1 MSSDE
6 PVSPPQQLQS
16 NASTQFTSKPTLS
29 VPSLA
34 SNASVRS
41 EDVELAS
48 LIREVQGLRHLPKE
62 RYSLG
67 ALRVASEYRR
77 RFGKKDSPPSTPR
90 PVDIISAKLN
100 VSTKEQEPV
109 SPGQA
114 RNGDEHIHP
123 KKRWMFQGS
132 HVDEMTKETVT
143 EVTCENVTVKILE
156 KISWLLS
163 ECPLHSYLLVFMRTN
178 LPDVD
183 YYRCYGLPLNIW
195 RIMIVMIWLWW
206 YDLPFKTC
214 CAVDHKLQLPLE
226 YYITRLKE
234 GNCCIEENNA
244 TLNW

>member
-1 MSSDE
+1 MHCVGVKARNSCATESSVSSDE

-156 KISWLLS
+156 KIS
-163 ECPLHSYLLVFMRTN
+163 
-178 LPDVD
+178 
-183 YYRCYGLPLNIW
+183 
-195 RIMIVMIWLWW
+195 
-206 YDLPFKTC
+206 
-214 CAVDHKLQLPLE
+214 
-226 YYITRLKE
+226 
-234 GNCCIEENNA
+234 
-244 TLNW
+244 